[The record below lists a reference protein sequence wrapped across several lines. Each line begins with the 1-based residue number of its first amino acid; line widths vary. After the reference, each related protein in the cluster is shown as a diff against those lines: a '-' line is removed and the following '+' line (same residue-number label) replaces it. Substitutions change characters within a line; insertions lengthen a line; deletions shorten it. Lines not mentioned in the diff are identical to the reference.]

1 VQGNQAQAGEFL
13 LVNFANEWPGYGIDG
28 LPFLADSYAAAAKLY
43 AAQKPALEKKLDSQ
57 GMKLLYTVPW
67 PPQGIFTKQPI
78 KSVAELKGVKWRAY
92 SPATARIAELI
103 GAQPVTVQQAELSQ
117 AMATG
122 VVEAYM
128 SSGSTGYDTKTYEY
142 IKYFVDV
149 QAWLPKNA
157 VVVNKK
163 AFAAL
168 SADEQAAVTTAAA
181 EAEKR
186 GWALSET
193 KNKEYLE
200 LLKKNGMEI
209 VTPTPELKAELKKVG
224 DTMLQEWLKAAGD
237 DGQAMVDAY
246 RK

>member
-1 VQGNQAQAGEFL
+1 
-13 LVNFANEWPGYGIDG
+13 
-28 LPFLADSYAAAAKLY
+28 
-43 AAQKPALEKKLDSQ
+43 
-57 GMKLLYTVPW
+57 
-67 PPQGIFTKQPI
+67 
-78 KSVAELKGVKWRAY
+78 
-92 SPATARIAELI
+92 
-103 GAQPVTVQQAELSQ
+103 
-117 AMATG
+117 
-122 VVEAYM
+122 
-128 SSGSTGYDTKTYEY
+128 
-142 IKYFVDV
+142 
-149 QAWLPKNA
+149 
-157 VVVNKK
+157 
-163 AFAAL
+163 
-168 SADEQAAVTTAAA
+168 VTTAAA